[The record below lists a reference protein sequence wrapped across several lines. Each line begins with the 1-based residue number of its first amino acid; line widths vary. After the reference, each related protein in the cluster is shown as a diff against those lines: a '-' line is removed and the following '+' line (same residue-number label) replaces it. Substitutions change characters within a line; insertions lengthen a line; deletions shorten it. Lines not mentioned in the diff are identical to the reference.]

1 MKTSN
6 EESQKRFAY
15 GISGALLV
23 LITLGYLFVPRADLN
38 DRSPISVL
46 TLPDKKTAF
55 RCEGIGLIKMVEI
68 NSREECKKY
77 SGRWQNV
84 YASDGSNATRGTGW
98 SDVGNLIAEDLP
110 SKGGLGLLIG
120 ASPAIGFLL
129 FQRIRGNE
137 TNLKRPK
144 TAFPLAPEKDPVQTS
159 SSTAAGN
166 KIEDRLKHIQALHEQ
181 GLITSEELKIKKKEL
196 LDEI

>member
-1 MKTSN
+1 MNTTN

-23 LITLGYLFVPRADLN
+23 LITLGYLFVPRVDLN

-46 TLPDKKTAF
+46 TLPDKKIVF
-55 RCEGIGLIKMVEI
+55 RCEGIGLVKMVEI
-68 NSREECKKY
+68 DSSEECRKY

-84 YASDGSNATRGTGW
+84 YASDGSHATRGAGW
-98 SDVGNLIAEDLP
+98 SDVGSLIAKDLP
-110 SKGGLGLLIG
+110 SIGGLGLLVG

-129 FQRIRGNE
+129 FRRIRGNE
-137 TNLKRPK
+137 VNRKTPK
-144 TAFPLAPEKDPVQTS
+144 TAFPSAQVNQFRRTS
-159 SSTAAGN
+159 AARADGTEM
-166 KIEDRLKHIQALHEQ
+166 EDRLKYIQALHKQ
-181 GLITSEELKIKKKEL
+181 GLITSEELKTKKREL